1 LTFKLNGNLGR
12 IEMAQGEGSRLTYDV
27 PEAGKLAGLGKNAS
41 YDAAR
46 RGEIPTIKLGGRLL
60 VPKKKWDAILA
71 GEAA

>member
-1 LTFKLNGNLGR
+1 
-12 IEMAQGEGSRLTYDV
+12 MAQGEGSRLTYDV